1 MKFKGKIG
9 SWIPVVL
16 IFLLFLLIY
25 GYFVKDMSVII
36 FCSLGIIFQVIWTL
50 PNFVTILDNTLII
63 KIGINNK
70 RIDIGKIE
78 SIEKSVDPRQSFATS
93 LDRLKITYIDN
104 ESYIQEVMISLQNND
119 DFISTLKK
127 MNPLIIYK

>member
-9 SWIPVVL
+9 SFIPVVL

-25 GYFVKDMSVII
+25 GCIAKDIFVMI
-36 FCSLGIIFQVIWTL
+36 FCFLGIVFQLIWTL
-50 PNFVTILDNTLII
+50 PNFVTISDNILII

-70 RIDIGKIE
+70 NIDISKIE

-104 ESYIQEVMISLQNND
+104 ESYLQEVMISLQNND

-127 MNPLIIYK
+127 INPLIIYK